1 VLKIIPA
8 TLLSVLVGVA
18 YTMLS
23 PSISAEFIIEQ
34 NHLVDIPIASNYK
47 DFIYQFSLPN
57 FSLIGESKLWIV
69 AATIAVVGS
78 IETLLSVE
86 ATDKLDPIK
95 QITPP
100 NRELLAQGVGNTLSG
115 LIGGLP
121 MTQVIVRSSA
131 NIQSGAKSKKSAILH
146 GFFLLFAVAFV
157 APFLNKIPLAVLA
170 VILILIGYK
179 LAKPSLFKQMYKAGW
194 SQFIPFIST
203 IIGIILLDLLK
214 GIGVGILVSIV
225 FILYKSYKNS
235 HYVVKENNEG
245 TKTIHLAEE
254 VTFMNK
260 AKLLEE
266 LSNVANDSNLIVDK
280 TKNRYLD
287 YDVLEILE
295 DFKVTAKEKNINYTI
310 KSN

>member
-1 VLKIIPA
+1 
-8 TLLSVLVGVA
+8 
-18 YTMLS
+18 
-23 PSISAEFIIEQ
+23 
-34 NHLVDIPIASNYK
+34 
-47 DFIYQFSLPN
+47 
-57 FSLIGESKLWIV
+57 
-69 AATIAVVGS
+69 
-78 IETLLSVE
+78 
-86 ATDKLDPIK
+86 
-95 QITPP
+95 
-100 NRELLAQGVGNTLSG
+100 
-115 LIGGLP
+115 
-121 MTQVIVRSSA
+121 
-131 NIQSGAKSKKSAILH
+131 
-146 GFFLLFAVAFV
+146 
-157 APFLNKIPLAVLA
+157 
-170 VILILIGYK
+170 
-179 LAKPSLFKQMYKAGW
+179 MYKAGW

>member
-1 VLKIIPA
+1 
-8 TLLSVLVGVA
+8 
-18 YTMLS
+18 
-23 PSISAEFIIEQ
+23 
-34 NHLVDIPIASNYK
+34 
-47 DFIYQFSLPN
+47 
-57 FSLIGESKLWIV
+57 
-69 AATIAVVGS
+69 
-78 IETLLSVE
+78 
-86 ATDKLDPIK
+86 
-95 QITPP
+95 
-100 NRELLAQGVGNTLSG
+100 
-115 LIGGLP
+115 